1 MTDESIVFGEG
12 KLDSDSPI
20 KVERSNL
27 FNIEAEQI
35 ILGTVILN
43 NDYLNRILDF
53 LAPEHFYETA
63 HQKIYE
69 HIIHTVH
76 KANLVADS
84 VTMKHF
90 FDHNE
95 TIASFGGSKY
105 LATLIS
111 VATSIIDITDY
122 AKLVYDL
129 ALKRG
134 LVLVGEQM
142 VNNSYRLS
150 NGKTAENLIEE
161 TEAELFKMSSQ
172 GGYNKDFENIVNP
185 LAETINKARLAM
197 SRDNN
202 ISGVATDFLDLDGY
216 LGGLQNSDLI
226 ILAARP
232 SMGKTTLSINMLY
245 NACQFFKKEYEKGAI
260 DKPKSVGFFSLE
272 MSSDQLAAKILSMES
287 GFSVTKFR
295 TGELSEDDF
304 NKLVKKAD
312 EISKMPLFIDDTPA
326 LSISAVRT
334 RIRRLTRKHNLG
346 LIIIDYLQLLRGT
359 SKGSQNNRVQEI
371 SEISMGLKAIAK
383 EFNIPVVALSQLSRA
398 VEQREDK
405 RPQLSDLRESGS
417 IEQDADVVM
426 FIYRESY
433 YEERKK
439 PDEADQDKMRAWM
452 AKMDRIRNRTD
463 VIIAK
468 HRNGAIGTVKLYFDP
483 NLGKFRDDAGYLE
496 HGYKG

>member
-1 MTDESIVFGEG
+1 MEQETQSTN
-12 KLDSDSPI
+12 L
-20 KVERSNL
+20 ERSNL

-35 ILGTVILN
+35 ILGTIILN
-43 NDYLNRILDF
+43 NDYLNRVLDF
-53 LAPEHFYETA
+53 LAPEHFFETV

-76 KANLVADS
+76 KSNLVADS

-90 FDHNE
+90 FEKNE
-95 TIASFGGSKY
+95 VVSAFGGVKY
-105 LATLIS
+105 LATLVS
-111 VATSIIDITDY
+111 VATSIVDISDY

-129 ALKRG
+129 ALKRD
-134 LVLVGEQM
+134 LVLTGEKM
-142 VNNSYRLS
+142 VNSAYKLQ
-150 NGKTAENLIEE
+150 NGKTAEQLIEE
-161 TEAELFKMSSQ
+161 TESELFKISSQ
-172 GGYNKDFENIVNP
+172 GGYSKDFENIVNP
-185 LAETINKARLAM
+185 LAQTINNIRLART
-197 SRDNN
+197 RDSH
-202 ISGVATDFLDLDGY
+202 ISGVATDFLDLDGV

-245 NACQFFKKEYEKGAI
+245 NACQFLTCEYEKGNIEKQKA
-260 DKPKSVGFFSLE
+260 VAFFSLE
-272 MSSDQLAAKILSMES
+272 MSSDQLAAKILSMET
-287 GFSVTKFR
+287 GFSTEDFR
-295 TGELSEDDF
+295 KGNINSEDDF
-304 NKLVKKAD
+304 NKVVKKAD
-312 EISKMPLFIDDTPA
+312 EISRMPLFIDDTPA

-346 LIIIDYLQLLRGT
+346 LVVIDYLQLLRGT
-359 SKGSQNNRVQEI
+359 SKSSEGSRVQEI

-383 EFNIPVVALSQLSRA
+383 EFNIPVIALSQLSRA

-439 PDEADQDKMRAWM
+439 PDEADREKMAAWM
-452 AKMDRIRNRTD
+452 SKMDRIRNKTD

-468 HRNGAIGTVKLYFDP
+468 HRNGAIGTVRLHFDGSI
-483 NLGKFRDDAGYLE
+483 GKFRDDAGYLE
-496 HGYKG
+496 HGYQG